1 MRRQARHGSR
11 FLKAAMIAAGCAAKA
26 ALIAGCTAMLMPTLS
41 SCSRCGRGDG
51 ADAPA
56 DTAAKASPAAI
67 LQQPA
72 VLDSQG
78 LHAYVMA
85 IGENARFD
93 TSDMANMILLCRA
106 AWAQV
111 EQEAENLDR
120 NGDAADS
127 YNVLTEYNDA
137 GWVHDADTLTDFLTT
152 VPLPADLQVAAD
164 QLTRTRARVIT
175 LLDHIAAGQ
184 HNGRHYLEL

>member
-1 MRRQARHGSR
+1 MRRQARHRAR
-11 FLKAAMIAAGCAAKA
+11 FFKVALPATCALKAVLIAAV
-26 ALIAGCTAMLMPTLS
+26 TATMLMPSLS

-51 ADAPA
+51 AGAAA

-78 LHAYVMA
+78 LHAYVTA
-85 IGENARFD
+85 IGGNARFD
-93 TSDMANMILLCRA
+93 ASDMANMILLCRA
-106 AWAQV
+106 AWAEV

-164 QLTRTRARVIT
+164 QLTRTRARIIT
-175 LLDHIAAGQ
+175 LLNHIADGQ